1 MRSTTDARHAR
12 PSGGV
17 HQPAV
22 RLQDRTVDRTRPGV
36 AGGLFFYPASKIMT
50 YSVFLMALFTLAAGL
65 SILETSAHLFAISMG
80 PEVNSTRPH
89 CA

>member
-1 MRSTTDARHAR
+1 
-12 PSGGV
+12 
-17 HQPAV
+17 
-22 RLQDRTVDRTRPGV
+22 
-36 AGGLFFYPASKIMT
+36 MT